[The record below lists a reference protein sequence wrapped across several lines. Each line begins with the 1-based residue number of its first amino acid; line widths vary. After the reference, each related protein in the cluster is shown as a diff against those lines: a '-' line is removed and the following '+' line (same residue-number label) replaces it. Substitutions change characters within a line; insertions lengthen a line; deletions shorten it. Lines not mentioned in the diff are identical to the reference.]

1 MSSKLVV
8 NIGIRWDG
16 NLPPTG
22 LDNRW
27 SDFSPTT
34 PNPGAGGIPGAVL
47 FAGTCSGCVG
57 SRTLAD
63 MWPWGFG
70 PHLGLAYSK
79 DAKTVFRA
87 AYARSYG
94 ALV

>member
-1 MSSKLVV
+1 M
-8 NIGIRWDG
+8 
-16 NLPPTG
+16 
-22 LDNRW
+22 
-27 SDFSPTT
+27 
-34 PNPGAGGIPGAVL
+34 
-47 FAGTCSGCVG
+47 GT
-57 SRTLAD
+57 RTLAD

-94 ALV
+94 ALVSVSGSTHNSGYTLTQTFSNANNGITPDLYPRFGNAAMDRAAVH